1 MAWRAREEEGSG
13 DDVMGRLGE
22 WERWVFGVLGECWR
36 LGVLGR
42 VSDEM
47 GEESM

>member
-1 MAWRAREEEGSG
+1 MRWFVAWRVREDEGSG

-22 WERWVFGVLGECWR
+22 WERCVLDGVLGT
-36 LGVLGR
+36 G
-42 VSDEM
+42 SDSV